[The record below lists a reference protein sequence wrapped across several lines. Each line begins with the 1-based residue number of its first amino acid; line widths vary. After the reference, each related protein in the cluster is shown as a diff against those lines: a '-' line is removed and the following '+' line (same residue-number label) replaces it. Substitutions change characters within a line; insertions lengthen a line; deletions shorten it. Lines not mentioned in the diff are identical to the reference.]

1 MIKKYAL
8 KSLLFLLCASILGT
22 GALAAGGGTGAAVYS
37 NSTALSDGFTYE
49 NEISFNAAGDSVE
62 TYTLE
67 NTDGSSVYPIV
78 LACDTIYGGM
88 TVPQIIAYAKS
99 LGYNAVGAVNT
110 DFGYWSTRI
119 PCGMVVEDGVY
130 KSSPEGNNALAF
142 SDQGAFVS
150 FMPEVNITLS
160 DDTSGNSVSLTH
172 YNKTR
177 AEDGGLYLY
186 SEYFSTVSTR
196 TSTDGW
202 FVRFKVLDGQM
213 SLNGTMTLEV
223 TELIHGEY
231 DALTIG
237 EDNLILTAADASDL
251 LSDYEKFSVGDRV
264 TLTTTCSDDALAGA
278 KWVSGCGNLLVSDY
292 ELFHS
297 EWWDKAVTG
306 THPRTAVGI
315 KPDGSVVY
323 YVMDGRSENSGGATL
338 TQLAQ
343 DMISMGCKYAVNM
356 DGGGSSVLS
365 LLMPGATGCAVLNN
379 PSDGYLRAVCTYIV
393 FVTDAAPSGKAENLY
408 IGQDGA
414 FVLCGSSLGL
424 TCLATDN
431 TLKTVSA
438 PSDMRITAGL
448 GSVAGGVYTAGGT
461 AGVDTLGLSS
471 ASSGSSGTGS
481 IHVISAAGA
490 LTVTDAETGKTVS
503 SATFD
508 QGDMLTLSVAATYL
522 NRPVAMDASAVR
534 YAVDGDIG
542 TITEDGVFT
551 ASGTPGSEG
560 KITVTAAGVTAVI
573 PVKLAFEFPD
583 MQGHWAA
590 AYVKTLYEAGV
601 VNGTTSAT
609 FSPEAAMKRCDF
621 ILMLYR
627 AAGAP
632 ETEAAGSFS
641 DVPADA
647 YYAKAVSWAE
657 ANGIAKGDGSG
668 AFNPSGTLTREQGF
682 AFLYRA
688 LGTLGDSEP
697 DGDAAQLA
705 GFTDA
710 SRLSDWAEIPAAT
723 LVSLGIVQGSGGKI
737 DPDGTLTRA
746 QMAKMFCI
754 ELYGDQ

>member
-8 KSLLFLLCASILGT
+8 KFLSLMLCPLLLGT
-22 GALAAGGGTGAAVYS
+22 GVYAAGDGTGAAVYS
-37 NSTALSDGFTYE
+37 NSTALSDGLTYT
-49 NEISFNAAGDSVE
+49 NALSINAAGDSVE

-67 NTDGSSVYPIV
+67 SSAGSSVYPIV

-99 LGYNAVGAVNT
+99 LGYNAVGAVNS

-160 DDTSGNSVSLTH
+160 DDTNGNSVALTH

-278 KWVSGCGNLLVSDY
+278 NWVSGCGNLLVSDY
-292 ELFHS
+292 EPFHS
-297 EWWDKAVTG
+297 EWWDKSVTG

-315 KPDGSVVY
+315 RADGSVVY

-365 LLMPGATGCAVLNN
+365 LLMPGASGCAVLNN

-393 FVTDAAPSGKAENLY
+393 FVTDAAPSGRAENLY

-414 FVLCGSSLGL
+414 FVLCDSSLTL

-438 PSDMRITAGL
+438 PADMRITAAL
-448 GSVAGGVYTAGGT
+448 GRVSGGVYTAGGT
-461 AGVDTLGLSS
+461 AGVDTLSLSS
-471 ASSGSSGTGS
+471 ASSGASGTGS
-481 IHVISAAGA
+481 IHIISAADS
-490 LTVTDAETGKTVS
+490 LTVADAGTGTAVS
-503 SATFD
+503 DVTLD
-508 QGDMLTLSVAATYL
+508 QGDTLALSVSAAYL

-534 YAVDGDIG
+534 YTVEGDIG

-551 ASGTPGSEG
+551 ASGTPGAEG
-560 KITVTAAGVTAVI
+560 KITVTAAGVTAEVA
-573 PVKLAFEFPD
+573 VKLAFEFPD
-583 MQGHWAA
+583 MQGHWAS
-590 AYVKTLYEAGV
+590 AYVKMLYEAGV
-601 VNGTTSAT
+601 VNGTTATT
-609 FSPEAAMKRCDF
+609 FSPDTAMKRCDF

-627 AAGAP
+627 AAGEPAVS
-632 ETEAAGSFS
+632 AACSFG
-641 DVPADA
+641 DVPSDA
-647 YYAKAVSWAE
+647 YYAKAVAWAE
-657 ANGIAKGDGSG
+657 ANGIAKGSGSG
-668 AFNPSGTLTREQGF
+668 TFDPSGTLTREQGF

-688 LGTLGDSEP
+688 LSALGDSAP
-697 DGDAAQLA
+697 DGGTVQLA
-705 GFTDA
+705 GFSDA
-710 SRLSDWAEIPAAT
+710 SLLSDWAETPAAT

-737 DPDGTLTRA
+737 DPSGTLTRA
-746 QMAKMFCI
+746 QMAKMFCV
-754 ELYGDQ
+754 ELYGDE